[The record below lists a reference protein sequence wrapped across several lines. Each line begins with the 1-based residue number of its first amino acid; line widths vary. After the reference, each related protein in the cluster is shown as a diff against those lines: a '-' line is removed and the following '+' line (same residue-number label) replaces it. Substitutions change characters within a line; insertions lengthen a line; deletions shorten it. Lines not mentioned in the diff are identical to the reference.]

1 MSYLIGQ
8 YLWYVYTV
16 FGFQLLLTSSVLN
29 SREIKTIPNFN
40 SKKNMTS
47 SIKTSYSKFYN
58 QVFQNDWY
66 VVLY

>member
-47 SIKTSYSKFYN
+47 SIKTSYSDKFYK
-58 QVFQNDWY
+58 QVFPND
-66 VVLY
+66 